1 MTLVP
6 LMTDLNCSG
15 TGISLNSSP
24 LGTITFTSLHLALT
38 ISVLRD
44 CLLRNIW
51 HPSVL
56 STMMMGTLPRHW
68 TWTLWQLVTST
79 PETRLGEAFKKEKK
93 ISLQNP
99 KKCKKKSR
107 KYCQK
112 NEKLKTILFFFL
124 TACRKL

>member
-15 TGISLNSSP
+15 SGISLNSSP
-24 LGTITFTSLHLALT
+24 LGTITFISLHLALT

-79 PETRLGEAFKKEKK
+79 PDTRLGEAFKKEKK
-93 ISLQNP
+93 FPYKIQKNA
-99 KKCKKKSR
+99 KKSR
-107 KYCQK
+107 ILPKK
-112 NEKLKTILFFFL
+112 IEKLKTILILFL
-124 TACRKL
+124 TACSKL